1 VNGASNGVPKIA
13 LITGAAGGLGLA
25 VAKTLATRGYR
36 IVGIDHDNSGAQR
49 FMESASVQDSNRP
62 VFLNADV
69 TSHADVSR
77 VVREAIEA
85 AGPID
90 ALVTCAG
97 IREIEDVLSITPER
111 WNEVIAINV
120 SGTFFCCQEVAKAMV
135 AAKHG
140 GGIVTIAS
148 IAGFV
153 GVPNRPAYTASKHA
167 VIGLTKNLAVDLA
180 PHGIRVNAV
189 APGTIRTPLT
199 EAYWHNARF
208 LEEMPMFV
216 PLHDRG
222 TPADVGNAVAF
233 LLSEDSNFITGIALP
248 VDGGFLSTKSY
259 STGGAGSPYVK
270 TS

>member
-1 VNGASNGVPKIA
+1 VNGASNGRAKVA

-25 VAKTLATRGYR
+25 VATTLARRGYR
-36 IVGIDHDNSGAQR
+36 VIGVDCDESGSDR
-49 FMESASVQDSNRP
+49 FIQSAGTQDSSRP
-62 VFLNADV
+62 LFYRADV
-69 TSHADVSR
+69 TSHTEVSA
-77 VVREAIEA
+77 VVGEAIEA
-85 AGPID
+85 AGSID

-97 IREIEDVLSITPER
+97 IREIEDVLTITPER
-111 WNEVIAINV
+111 WNEVIAINLT
-120 SGTFFCCQEVAKAMV
+120 GTFFCCQEVAKAMV
-135 AAKHG
+135 AAKNG

-153 GVPNRPAYTASKHA
+153 GVPYRPAYSASKHA

-208 LEEMPMFV
+208 VEEMPIFV

-222 TPADVGNAVAF
+222 TAADVGSAVAF
-233 LLSEDSNFITGIALP
+233 LLSEESHFITGIALP

-270 TS
+270 A

>member
-1 VNGASNGVPKIA
+1 MKSASNGRAKVA

-25 VAKTLATRGYR
+25 VARTLATRGYR
-36 IVGIDHDNSGAQR
+36 IVGVDHDESGRER
-49 FMESASVQDSNRP
+49 FMASAAVDDSSRP
-62 VFLNADV
+62 LFLCADV
-69 TSHADVSR
+69 TSHADVTRAVS
-77 VVREAIEA
+77 AALDA
-85 AGPID
+85 AGSID

-97 IREIEDVLSITPER
+97 VREIEDVLSLTPER
-111 WNEVIAINV
+111 WNDVISINLT
-120 SGTFFCCQEVAKAMV
+120 GTFFCCQEVAKAMV
-135 AAKHG
+135 AAKNG

-180 PHGIRVNAV
+180 AYGIRVNAV

-208 LEEMPMFV
+208 LEEMPIFV

-222 TPADVGNAVAF
+222 TAADVGAAVAF
-233 LLSEDSNFITGIALP
+233 LLSEESNFITGIALP

-270 TS
+270 P